1 MVLLPWQLAT
11 DCKTDALCG
20 LSSATV
26 QRCRRVVWARQLVAK
41 VFKNSCGLYRICPRA
56 TREGLAERKK
66 SFVWFSHHSCFSSG
80 YRSMNTKLA
89 LSALVA
95 ALMLTACAKQE
106 AASTEPAATPPP
118 AATDSSA
125 APAAPAADAPA
136 APAAG
141 DSAAAPAA
149 PADAAAPAAPPA
161 DAAA

>member
-1 MVLLPWQLAT
+1 
-11 DCKTDALCG
+11 ALCR
-20 LSSATV
+20 LSSAAV

-41 VFKNSCGLYRICPRA
+41 LFKNSCGLYRICPRA

-66 SFVWFSHHSCFSSG
+66 SFVGFSHHSCFSSG

-95 ALMLTACAKQE
+95 ALMLTARAKQE
-106 AASTEPAATPPP
+106 AASTEPAATPP

-136 APAAG
+136 APAG
-141 DSAAAPAA
+141 DAAAPAA
-149 PADAAAPAAPPA
+149 PADGSATPPA
-161 DAAA
+161 